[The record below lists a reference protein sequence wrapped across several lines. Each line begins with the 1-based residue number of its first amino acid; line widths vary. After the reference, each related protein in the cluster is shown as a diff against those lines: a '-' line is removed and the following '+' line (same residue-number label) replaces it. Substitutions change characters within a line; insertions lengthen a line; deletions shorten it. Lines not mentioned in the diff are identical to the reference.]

1 MQLINKKE
9 GRLWHEISKGI
20 RVKGVFG
27 GERADFM
34 DILYFPE
41 LGFEVGVE
49 KKYLAADVMGVLV
62 VPAATCNKAI
72 IKLQVLGGFRH
83 RAYGG

>member
-1 MQLINKKE
+1 
-9 GRLWHEISKGI
+9 
-20 RVKGVFG
+20 
-27 GERADFM
+27 M

-41 LGFEVGVE
+41 LGFEVGIE

-62 VPAATCNKAI
+62 VPTATCNKAI